1 MKHNHVMLDLETMG
15 QGSDAAII
23 AIGATTFGPDGITT
37 AKSFYETISLQ
48 SSVDAGLKMDAST
61 VMWWMKQ
68 SDAARGEFKREGTPL
83 GDTLLTFSNW
93 FTTHTAE
100 DAKVWGNGAT
110 FDNVII
116 SNAYRAVGLPRPWKY
131 YNDACYRTLKGLL
144 PHVEAVKLVGTAH
157 NALDD
162 ARHQAVHCAKL
173 LHAVGAWK

>member
-23 AIGATTFGPDGITT
+23 AIGATTFGTDGIAT
-37 AKSFYETISLQ
+37 AESFYKTVSLQ
-48 SSVDAGLKMDAST
+48 SSVDAGLKMDVST

-68 SDAARGEFKREGTPL
+68 SDAARGEFKREGAAL
-83 GDTLLTFSNW
+83 MGALLAFSSW
-93 FTTHTAE
+93 MTTHASD

-116 SNAYRAVGLPRPWKY
+116 SNAYRAVGLPKPWKY
-131 YNDACYRTLKGLL
+131 YNDACYRTLKNLY
-144 PHVEAVKLVGTAH
+144 PHVKMQATGTAH

-162 ARHQAVHCAKL
+162 ARMQAVHCAAL
-173 LHAVGAWK
+173 LHAAKVW